1 MLNNPEPLEEGGGG
15 GEGGRG
21 DDETSGEGGVGERD
35 NREVNKHLW
44 YLLEDIYIRFVFEHP
59 CVKCTILSV
68 TNNNFFR

>member
-44 YLLEDIYIRFVFEHP
+44 YLLEEIYI
-59 CVKCTILSV
+59 
-68 TNNNFFR
+68 